1 MGDLRRTIA
10 VVDDDA
16 SIRRSVGRLVNAY
29 GFANVEYASAEAFLV
44 RDPAVAIDCLVLDI
58 GLGGIAG
65 IELQRRLKEA
75 GVNLPVIFITA
86 LEDERLRAEAEREGC
101 IAYLRK
107 PFAGS
112 VLIAAI
118 KKALERALHI

>member
-1 MGDLRRTIA
+1 MGDLRTIA

-29 GFANVEYASAEAFLV
+29 GFANVEYASAEAFLL
-44 RDPAVAIDCLVLDI
+44 RDPAVVIDCLVLDI
-58 GLGGIAG
+58 DLGGISG
-65 IELQRRLKEA
+65 IELQRRLKET
-75 GVNLPVIFITA
+75 GVDLPVIFITA
-86 LEDERLRAEAEREGC
+86 LEDDRLRTAAEGEEC

-118 KKALERALHI
+118 RKALGS

>member
-1 MGDLRRTIA
+1 VGNLRRTVA
-10 VVDDDA
+10 VIDDDA
-16 SIRRSVGRLVNAY
+16 SIRRSVRRLLNAY
-29 GFANVEYASAEAFLV
+29 GFPAIEYASAEAFLN
-44 RDPAVAIDCLVLDI
+44 RDPEAAIDCLVLDI
-58 GLGGIAG
+58 DLGGMSG

-75 GVNLPVIFITA
+75 GLNLPVIFITA
-86 LEDERLRAEAEREGC
+86 LEDNRLRTEAEQAGC

-118 KKALERALHI
+118 KRALGL